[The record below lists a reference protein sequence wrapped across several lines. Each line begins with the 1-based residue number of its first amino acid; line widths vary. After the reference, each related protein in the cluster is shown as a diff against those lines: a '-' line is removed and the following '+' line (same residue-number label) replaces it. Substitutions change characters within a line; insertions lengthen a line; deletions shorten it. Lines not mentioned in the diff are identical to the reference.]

1 MERITVIKAAK
12 RKDLWDFN
20 KNIPIEDTTPIGFT
34 MTVVGAVPESYIKWV
49 PNKIFDKRKYPELYA
64 LFGKDHL
71 PNETELRCFV
81 QKHYNEWH
89 SENFEKKKFQN
100 NLTILLTTIAITF
113 IMTLL
118 SIVMLGV
125 LR

>member
-1 MERITVIKAAK
+1 MKTTVIKGYK
-12 RKDLWDFN
+12 RTDMWDFANN
-20 KNIPIEDTTPIGFT
+20 KPLEDTIP
-34 MTVVGAVPESYIKWV
+34 VGYVMDVDGRIPESFIKYE
-49 PNKIFDKRKYPELYA
+49 PNKIFDRRKCPELYA

-89 SENFEKKKFQN
+89 PENVEKKKFQN

-118 SIVMLGV
+118 AIVMLGV